1 MPSHRIV
8 VAGDVIDDV
17 VVVPSVAI
25 RPDTDTPSSIRFRAG
40 GSAANTAAWLGSIGA
55 DVDFVGIVGSADA
68 PRHSSLLT
76 QWGVRPHL
84 ATSDLPTGT
93 IIVLV
98 EGEKRAMLTE
108 RGANAIFDPAT
119 VTDELLADAGAL
131 LLTGHSLSG
140 QTTAASL
147 RALIT
152 RARDLDVPV
161 VVSPGSA
168 GHIADAGVQTFV
180 QAFAGATVLLPSL
193 EEAQVITGIEAPD
206 AAAAALAEF
215 TPVVVLTNG
224 GHEILVA
231 QGNSVDRVPVT
242 RTDVTDPTGAG
253 DAFTAGFLAHWVRF
267 GDPVGAANAGAKL
280 AARSLAIVGGRPASS
295 R

>member
-1 MPSHRIV
+1 MPSGRIV
-8 VAGDVIDDV
+8 VAGDVIDDI
-17 VVVPSVAI
+17 VVVPSVSI

-40 GSAANTAAWLGSIGA
+40 GSAANTAAWLGTVGA
-55 DVDFVGIVGSADA
+55 DVDFVGIVGESDIA
-68 PRHSSLLT
+68 RHAELLSR
-76 QWGVRPHL
+76 WGVRPHL
-84 ATSDLPTGT
+84 AISDRPTGT

-98 EGEKRAMLTE
+98 DGEQRAMLTE
-108 RGANAIFDPAT
+108 RGANAVFDPAT
-119 VTDELLADAGAL
+119 INDDLLQGSRAL

-152 RARDLDVPV
+152 RARDLDVAV

-168 GHIADAGVQTFV
+168 GHIADAGVQTFL

-193 EEAQVITGIEAPD
+193 EEAQVLTGLDAPD

-215 TPVVVLTNG
+215 TPLVVLTNG

-231 QGNSVDRVPVT
+231 QGSSIDRVAVT
-242 RTDVTDPTGAG
+242 RSEVVDPTGAG
-253 DAFTAGFLAHWVRF
+253 DAFAAGFLAHWVRF
-267 GDPVGAANAGAKL
+267 NDPVGAAHAGAKL
-280 AARSLAIVGGRPASS
+280 AAKSLAIVGGRPLA
-295 R
+295 